1 MELLIPIGRLLFS
14 LIFIQNGIG
23 HFRQRTG
30 ITEYA
35 RSAGAP
41 FPEIMVPVTGLM
53 ILLGGLSVLLGVY
66 ARVGAW
72 LLVLFLIPTA
82 RSSCTAS
89 GACRIHRRRRIS
101 EPTFGRTSRWLGARS
116 SSPTLGRARTA
127 SYPRA
132 MRGGGG
138 AGQPSPALAG

>member
-1 MELLIPIGRLLFS
+1 MELLVPVGRLLFS
-14 LIFIQNGIG
+14 LVFIQSGIG

-30 ITEYA
+30 MTEYA

-53 ILLGGLSVLLGVY
+53 ILLGGLSILLGVY

-82 RSSCTAS
+82 L
-89 GACRIHRRRRIS
+89 IMHRFRGVP
-101 EPTFGRTSRWLGARS
+101 EPQVAQNQ
-116 SSPTLGRARTA
+116 RAHFHKNL
-127 SYPRA
+127 
-132 MRGGGG
+132 
-138 AGQPSPALAG
+138 ALAGAALLIAHFGSGPYSLVP